1 MSIARGPVERPV
13 LTFII
18 FFIVVILGL
27 VAFSRLPIDLMPEIT
42 NPTLSIS
49 TNYSNVGPREIED
62 QITRPIEEAI
72 AAVQGVV
79 EITST
84 SSEGRSN
91 VRLSFKWGT
100 DLDVAAND
108 LRDRI
113 DRILSR
119 LPEEVERPS
128 IRKFDLSAFP
138 VLVLGVSSDMRSI
151 DLRQL
156 VEDQLK
162 YRLERIPG
170 VASVD
175 IRGGLSREIHIF
187 PSAGKL
193 DAYSLSIDNVISALK
208 NENRNIPAGIYPQNE
223 HDILLRT
230 QGEFSSLQEIRNTV
244 IATRNN
250 QPILVS
256 DIAEV
261 EDSHEEITSINRI
274 NLEPGLRLSISKQS
288 GANTVK
294 IADAVNAELAK
305 IRQDYSNIQII
316 PLIDSSKY
324 IKNSINNMSYTI
336 LIGGLLAIIILFLF
350 LRNVTS
356 TAIITTAIPVSIIA
370 AFGLLYFNGLTLN
383 IMTFGGLA
391 LGIGML
397 MDSSIVVLENIFRH
411 TEQGYSSKESA
422 LLGTDEVW
430 SAIVASV
437 LTTIV
442 VFLPVVFVR
451 GMSGIMFQQ
460 MAIVV
465 SFSLLC
471 SLIVSLTLV
480 PMLSSQFLKTK
491 AARADT
497 WQEKLFRR
505 SESIFIAVENR
516 YGNILRWAL
525 VHRRTVI
532 VGSLTLFAMAF
543 ILVRYIGV
551 ELMPE
556 TDEGEVRVSVEAA
569 LGTKLA
575 VMDTLT
581 AEIEGIIKDNVPEM
595 VSLLSRI
602 GGSGWRGSGGN
613 SSSIQVMLTG
623 KGERKRSSRQIA
635 DKLRADLQNIPGAK
649 ITTRPAGGLWIL
661 RMGSSDDNISLEVR
675 GHDLEIANKL
685 AIEVEKIIK
694 SVPGITDTRISREE
708 GMPEQV
714 IRVDRQKA
722 ADLGL
727 SVSDIGETLQ
737 TAVSGSQVSYFREAG
752 KQYRI
757 MIRLPEEDRSSLDK
771 ILDLKVLNNRSE
783 PVILRNVVNTE
794 EQEGPKL
801 LERKD
806 QERVIY
812 VTANFTD
819 RDMGSV
825 IADIREKLPEVP
837 VPKDFS
843 IMLGGDYEEQQKS
856 FRELIFGFI
865 LAVVLV
871 YLVMAGQFESFRDPF
886 VILFSIPMA
895 LVGIVITMLLT
906 KTVFSI
912 QALIGCIML
921 AGIVVNNAI
930 LLVDYTN
937 RLRRKKGMQLFD
949 AIVASGSRRLRPIL
963 MTTFTTSLG
972 LLPLSLGLGEGG
984 ETQAPMAR
992 VVIGG
997 LLSSTFI
1004 TLVLVPVIYSI
1015 FEKKKRIEEE
1025 DLATEDI

>member
-1 MSIARGPVERPV
+1 MSIAKGPVERPV

-49 TNYSNVGPREIED
+49 TSYSNVGPREIED

-119 LPEEVERPS
+119 LPEEVERPA

-138 VLVLGVSSDMRSI
+138 VLVLGVSSDMRPI

-175 IRGGLSREIHIF
+175 IRGGLNREIHIY

-274 NLEPGLRLSISKQS
+274 NLEPGLRLSVSKQS

-294 IADAVNAELAK
+294 IADAVNAELTK
-305 IRQDYSNIQII
+305 IRQDYSNIQIV

-324 IKNSINNMSYTI
+324 IKNSINNMSYSI
-336 LIGGLLAIIILFLF
+336 LIGGLLAIIMLFLF

-480 PMLSSQFLKTK
+480 PMLSSQFLKTR
-491 AARADT
+491 AARANT
-497 WQEKLFRR
+497 WQDKIFRR
-505 SESIFIAVENR
+505 SENMFIAVENR

-525 VHRRTVI
+525 AHRRTVI
-532 VGSLTLFAMAF
+532 AGSLTLFTMAF

-556 TDEGEVRVSVEAA
+556 TDEGEVRVSIEMA

-575 VMDTLT
+575 VMDTFT
-581 AEIEGIIKDNVPEM
+581 AEIEETIKNSVPEM

-602 GGSGWRGSGGN
+602 GGSGWHGSGGN
-613 SSSIQVMLTG
+613 SSSIQIILTG

-649 ITTRPAGGLWIL
+649 ITTRPTGGLWIL

-685 AIEVEKIIK
+685 AIEVEKIVK
-694 SVPGITDTRISREE
+694 SVAGITDTRISREE

-727 SVSDIGETLQ
+727 SISDIGETLQ
-737 TAVSGSQVSYFREAG
+737 TAVSGSQVSYFREGG
-752 KQYRI
+752 KQYKI
-757 MIRLPEEDRSSLDK
+757 MIRLPEEDRNSLDK
-771 ILDLKVLNNRSE
+771 ILDLMVLNNRNE
-783 PVILRNVVNTE
+783 PVILRNVVKTD
-794 EQEGPKL
+794 EQEGPTL

-825 IADIREKLPEVP
+825 IADIRDRLPEVP

-921 AGIVVNNAI
+921 SGIVVNNAI

-937 RLRRKKGMQLFD
+937 RLRRKKGLQLFD
-949 AIVASGSRRLRPIL
+949 AIVAAGSRRLRPIL

-1015 FEKKKRIEEE
+1015 FEKKKATIEN
-1025 DLATEDI
+1025 